1 MNIKERNELIHL
13 LGEELHQTVATY
25 DKLTREKGYTPIPG
39 YGCENFESK
48 EAIRR
53 RITIMREELL
63 QLSKSL

>member
-25 DKLTREKGYTPIPG
+25 DKLTRERGYAPIW
-39 YGCENFESK
+39 CENFESK
-48 EAIRR
+48 GAIKR